1 MENILIVDNQETVV
15 AAFISMN
22 VDWIILMVMFTEVE
36 TKLWTD
42 GIKKVAKFLIVKN
55 KALK

>member
-22 VDWIILMVMFTEVE
+22 VDWIILMVMFAEVE

-42 GIKKVAKFLIVKN
+42 GMSVN
-55 KALK
+55 RG